1 MPPTDLLERERV
13 ADVRFGIY
21 LTVREMELAA
31 RALERGGPPPDIAS
45 PPTLAQRTLAA
56 RLREKAHQ
64 VRSLS

>member
-1 MPPTDLLERERV
+1 MPPIDLLERERA
-13 ADVRFGIY
+13 ADVRFGVY

-31 RALERGGPPPDIAS
+31 RALERGGPPIDVTA

-64 VRSLS
+64 IRSLS